1 MILVNESGIVI
12 AQSNIIEPIDFDYMV
27 DNVRFSGENLNLY
40 DTNVPENMVVGRCTY
55 INGEF
60 TALPEIEPEPI
71 IDYTLEEAKELK
83 IKELSETCSSVIY
96 NGADIQLSENNIQHF
111 TLTERDQLNLSGIG
125 LKLLMGAEQVAWH
138 EDDETKECQYY
149 SAQDAQLIIGT
160 LTTFKEYHIT
170 YFRDLR
176 IYVNSLQTVEEV
188 NAIWYGIVLPE
199 EFKSQV
205 LKDYEKLLKGE

>member
-1 MILVNESGIVI
+1 MKILIDENNAIKAWQIVGNGWVDTEYKTVDVEEI
-12 AQSNIIEPIDFDYMV
+12 PEEVKANCEKYCYIDGLFVENPNYIDNQINTIKSNKIQSLSTTCSNIIYQGIDV
-27 DNVRFSGENLNLY
+27 TLSDNS
-40 DTNVPENMVVGRCTY
+40 
-55 INGEF
+55 
-60 TALPEIEPEPI
+60 
-71 IDYTLEEAKELK
+71 
-83 IKELSETCSSVIY
+83 
-96 NGADIQLSENNIQHF
+96 IQHF

-125 LKLLMGAEQVAWH
+125 LKLLMGSQQIAWH

-188 NAIWYGIVLPE
+188 NAIEYGFALPE

-205 LKDYEKLLKGE
+205 LKDLEQMLGM

>member
-1 MILVNESGIVI
+1 MYYIEVSENGRITNILYM
-12 AQSNIIEPIDFDYMV
+12 SNGEKDIDYLGWNKSEKEKTGAFIENIPETV
-27 DNVRFSGENLNLY
+27 LSNLEAYL
-40 DTNVPENMVVGRCTY
+40 Y

-60 TALPEIEPEPI
+60 VVNPEYDIL
-71 IDYTLEEAKELK
+71 TFTKENK
-83 IKELSETCSSVIY
+83 IKELSNICSNIIY
-96 NGADIQLSENNIQHF
+96 QGTDVVLSDNSIQHF

-188 NAIWYGIVLPE
+188 NAIEYGFALPE

-205 LKDYEKLLKGE
+205 LKDLEQMFGM

>member
-1 MILVNESGIVI
+1 MKLLLDENNVIKAWQIVGNGWVDTEYKAVDVEEIPEEVKANCEKYCYVNREYVENTNYIDNQIDTIKSNKI
-12 AQSNIIEPIDFDYMV
+12 QS
-27 DNVRFSGENLNLY
+27 
-40 DTNVPENMVVGRCTY
+40 
-55 INGEF
+55 
-60 TALPEIEPEPI
+60 
-71 IDYTLEEAKELK
+71 
-83 IKELSETCSSVIY
+83 LSTTCSDIIY
-96 NGADIQLSENNIQHF
+96 QGIDVTLSDNSIQHF